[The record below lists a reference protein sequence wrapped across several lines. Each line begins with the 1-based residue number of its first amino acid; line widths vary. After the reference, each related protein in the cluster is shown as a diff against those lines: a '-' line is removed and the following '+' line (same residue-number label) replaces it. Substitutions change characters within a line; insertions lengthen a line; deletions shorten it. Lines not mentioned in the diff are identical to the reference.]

1 MPNRI
6 DVKAIRES
14 KGITLDQVF
23 EDTKIP
29 KRVLVAI
36 ETGDFTDLFL
46 SPVYVKGF
54 AKSYA
59 RYLGIDPEELVGQL
73 FPEAQER
80 GEEKR
85 EVPARSRPSK
95 RNRAT
100 EILEVVLRR
109 VKEAIAFVIAWILG
123 LLVHTDRRV
132 LTGVGVVVLAFFFWL
147 IIPHRSVHEVR
158 QPLPEVSFP
167 ARQKASL
174 PAEKEEAPPAVV
186 KEAPAPKGE
195 FSILVEAGDDCWMR
209 VKADG
214 LEVFRGILKK
224 GDVEEW
230 SGEKEISLWVGNA
243 GALKV
248 TCGDRH
254 YTHLGRKGEVIKDI
268 VFLPDCTYE
277 IRR

>member
-59 RYLGIDPEELVGQL
+59 RYLGIDPEELVAQL
-73 FPEAQER
+73 FPEGQER
-80 GEEKR
+80 EEEKR
-85 EVPARSRPSK
+85 ENPPRSRLAK
-95 RNRAT
+95 RNRAV
-100 EILEVVLRR
+100 EILQITLRR
-109 VKEAIAFVIAWILG
+109 VKEVIAFVLAWILG
-123 LLVHTDRRV
+123 LLVRVDRRV
-132 LTGVGVVVLAFFFWL
+132 LTGVGVIILAFFFWL
-147 IIPHRSVHEVR
+147 LIPHRSVHEVK
-158 QPLPEVSFP
+158 QTPPEVSVP
-167 ARQKASL
+167 GEQTPSL
-174 PAEKEEAPPAVV
+174 PAREEEAKPV
-186 KEAPAPKGE
+186 KEISAPEGE
-195 FSILVEAGDDCWMR
+195 FSILVEASDDCWMR

-248 TCGDRH
+248 TCGDKH
-254 YTHLGRKGEVIKDI
+254 YTHLGRKGEVVKEI
-268 VFLPDCTYE
+268 VFLRDCTYE